1 KILALAHPAIC
12 AELGHRCN
20 RNSRINSGFDSLL
33 FAMSRITKLDP
44 RISIISL
51 CVSDIQRSYDFY
63 ANRLGFPTSGKSEG
77 GWVAL
82 PKVFAETVFFGV

>member
-1 KILALAHPAIC
+1 
-12 AELGHRCN
+12 
-20 RNSRINSGFDSLL
+20 
-33 FAMSRITKLDP
+33 MTKLDP

-51 CVSDIQRSYDFY
+51 CVSDVQRSYEFY
-63 ANRLGFPTSGKSEG
+63 ANRLGFPTSRKPED